1 MHFSAANFAQKCFGR
16 YSQGVCQSSVPDGV
30 GLREHNLDNSG
41 PLSVKCDLKDSA
53 HPFRPPYAFLGE
65 GRFFR
70 CRHGLTPQISRNQ
83 NLKIQG
89 WIRLMDAR
97 RDCRCQLSL
106 ATPHIPITNHSVMP
120 LTEHKWSRTSPK
132 LLHSCELFGEKKMPF
147 SHDG

>member
-106 ATPHIPITNHSVMP
+106 AHTSHPHHKPFGDAPDRAQVVKD
-120 LTEHKWSRTSPK
+120 LTEIAP
-132 LLHSCELFGEKKMPF
+132 LV
-147 SHDG
+147 